1 MHYAPVEGSDDSG
14 KHYNILADTTKAILA
29 HNLLLL
35 IGDCNAHRGTDETPI
50 TYYEQTNSNGQLL
63 LDLALETNMIIT
75 NTQFQKR
82 RVKLWKFIANTS
94 GFKSQIVYILI
105 DQKRRNVGTSSS

>member
-1 MHYAPVEGSDDSG
+1 M
-14 KHYNILADTTKAILA
+14 ILRSIDTIKAIPA

-35 IGDCNAHRGTDETPI
+35 IGDCNARIETDDALI

-63 LDLALETNMIIT
+63 PDLALETNMVI

-82 RVKLWKFIANTS
+82 RVKLWKFIADTS
-94 GFKSQIVYILI
+94 GLKSQIDYILI
-105 DQKRRNVGTSSS
+105 DQKWRNVGTSRS

>member
-1 MHYAPVEGSDDSG
+1 M
-14 KHYNILADTTKAILA
+14 ILRSIDAIKAIPA

-35 IGDCNAHRGTDETPI
+35 IGDCNAYIGTNDALI

-63 LDLALETNMIIT
+63 LDLALETNMVIT

-82 RVKLWKFIANTS
+82 RVKLWKFIADTS
-94 GFKSQIVYILI
+94 GLESHIDYILT
-105 DQKRRNVGTSSS
+105 DQKWRNVGTSSS